1 MTCGT
6 GHCPAAQHPR
16 QGTKQS
22 SSVSFCTPASRMGR
36 DKIKEVAEAVA
47 CLAFPWWYRN
57 PREESAVSVQ
67 GVQLPASCTPPAT
80 RDKVMLSQATALC
93 SVCNIYSHVTSCNS
107 VIPGQNPNSKQPV
120 GEGVQIKTEQ
130 WEEFSA
136 PQQWLRCWFSPSF
149 TMRVCVLWKCPTN
162 LSCLV
167 ERFSAAFIV
176 HYVERRRLRSK
187 GEPEYLG
194 LSGNGRKQKRMNKL
208 LYFYLHETILLTEL
222 EA

>member
-1 MTCGT
+1 MPPYAVPKSWIVPLSLQVQSLALVQTHPPPPQSPHCPWLFTVGAFAVGQLVTCGT

-57 PREESAVSVQ
+57 PREESTVSVQ

-120 GEGVQIKTEQ
+120 GGG
-130 WEEFSA
+130 S
-136 PQQWLRCWFSPSF
+136 S
-149 TMRVCVLWKCPTN
+149 N
-162 LSCLV
+162 
-167 ERFSAAFIV
+167 
-176 HYVERRRLRSK
+176 
-187 GEPEYLG
+187 
-194 LSGNGRKQKRMNKL
+194 
-208 LYFYLHETILLTEL
+208 
-222 EA
+222 